1 MKTRDITKIAILTS
15 ICVVISILES
25 LFTFIGDIVP
35 GLKLGLANIVIIFAL
50 YEYDFK
56 TAFLVSI
63 IRVLIVALLRTG
75 FGINFFFSLS
85 GAIFS
90 IIFMYIFKKTRLSI
104 IGVSIIGS
112 VFHSIGQVLV
122 GMLLLDNYN
131 IIYYLPYLLLFSIPT
146 GIVIGIISKKMIDT
160 AGRYVQV
167 ISTC

>member
-35 GLKLGLANIVIIFAL
+35 WLKLGLANIVIIFAL

-131 IIYYLPYLLLFSIPT
+131 VIYYLPYLLLFSIPT

-160 AGRYVQV
+160 TGRYV
-167 ISTC
+167 

>member
-35 GLKLGLANIVIIFAL
+35 GLKLGLANIVIIFTL

-131 IIYYLPYLLLFSIPT
+131 VIYYLPYLLLFSIPT

-160 AGRYVQV
+160 AGRYV
-167 ISTC
+167 

>member
-35 GLKLGLANIVIIFAL
+35 GLKLGLANIVIIFTL

-56 TAFLVSI
+56 MAFLVSI

-90 IIFMYIFKKTRLSI
+90 IVFMYIFKKTRLSI

-112 VFHSIGQVLV
+112 VFHSVGQVLV

-131 IIYYLPYLLLFSIPT
+131 VIYYLPYLLLFSIPT

-160 AGRYVQV
+160 AGMY
-167 ISTC
+167 S

>member
-35 GLKLGLANIVIIFAL
+35 GLKLGLANIVIIFTL

-85 GAIFS
+85 GAVFS

-131 IIYYLPYLLLFSIPT
+131 VIYYLPYLLLFSIPT

-160 AGRYVQV
+160 AGRYV
-167 ISTC
+167 

>member
-15 ICVVISILES
+15 ICAVISILES

-131 IIYYLPYLLLFSIPT
+131 VIYYLPYLLLFSIPT

-160 AGRYVQV
+160 AGRYV
-167 ISTC
+167 

>member
-90 IIFMYIFKKTRLSI
+90 IIFMYIFKKTWLSI

-131 IIYYLPYLLLFSIPT
+131 VIYYLPYLLLFSIPT

-160 AGRYVQV
+160 AGRYV
-167 ISTC
+167 

>member
-1 MKTRDITKIAILTS
+1 MKTRDITKIAILTATG
-15 ICVVISILES
+15 VVIAILES

-35 GLKLGLANIVIIFAL
+35 GLKLGLANIVVIFAL
-50 YEYDFK
+50 YECDFK

-75 FGINFFFSLS
+75 FGINFFFSLA

-90 IIFMYIFKKTRLSI
+90 IIFMCIFKKTKLSI
-104 IGVSIIGS
+104 IGVSVIGS

-122 GMLLLDNYN
+122 GMLMLDNYN
-131 IIYYLPYLLLFSIPT
+131 VIYYLPYLLLFSIPT

-160 AGRYVQV
+160 AGKYV
-167 ISTC
+167 

>member
-63 IRVLIVALLRTG
+63 IRVLIVTLLRTG

-131 IIYYLPYLLLFSIPT
+131 VIYYLPYLLLFSIPT

-160 AGRYVQV
+160 AGRYV
-167 ISTC
+167 

>member
-1 MKTRDITKIAILTS
+1 MKTRNITKIAILTS
-15 ICVVISILES
+15 ICAVISILES

-131 IIYYLPYLLLFSIPT
+131 VIYYLPYLLLFSIPT

-160 AGRYVQV
+160 AGRYV
-167 ISTC
+167 

>member
-63 IRVLIVALLRTG
+63 IRVLIVALIRTG

-131 IIYYLPYLLLFSIPT
+131 VIYYLPYLLLFSIPT

-160 AGRYVQV
+160 AGRYV
-167 ISTC
+167 